1 MKTHT
6 HSRMRRKLSLKA
18 WLPGLVTHGVLLTA
32 SFVMLLPMAWM
43 LSTSLKQSGIAL
55 SRGIEWLP
63 WRDTWVQD
71 GQKTDVIVLG
81 ARVLPAGAS
90 QPIEVGVKSLATRRR
105 ATQIY
110 LPEGRLDA
118 EILAWHVRPLTGDDR
133 VAEAQWPPFE
143 ALRRRIAPQW
153 GNYREALEKMR
164 FGACLANTLAVTIL
178 GTAGTILS
186 CSLVGYGFARFRFPG
201 RDVLFL
207 VLLSSIMLPSV
218 VTMVPVYL
226 LFRELRWID
235 TLLPLFAPAWFSI
248 NAFAV
253 FLFRQYYMTLPFDL
267 DDAARIDGCSALG
280 IYWRV
285 LLPLARP
292 VMATVGIFCFTSYWL
307 DFLGPLIYLNSIEKF
322 TLALGL
328 YTFKGAYT
336 TQWHYLMAATLAVSL
351 PCIVLFFV
359 GQRLFVRGVVMSGLK
374 G

>member
-1 MKTHT
+1 MMTHAIT
-6 HSRMRRKLSLKA
+6 KARRASSFRT
-18 WLPGLVTHGVLLTA
+18 WVPGLTRHAVLLAA

-43 LSTSLKQSGIAL
+43 LSTSLKQSGIGM

-63 WRDTWVQD
+63 WRDAWVKN
-71 GQKTDVIVLG
+71 GRSMDVIVLG
-81 ARVLPAGAS
+81 ARVLPDGAS
-90 QPIEVGVKSLATRRR
+90 QPIEVGIKSLATRRR
-105 ATQIY
+105 TTQVY
-110 LPEGRLDA
+110 LPDGRFDA
-118 EILAWHVRPLTGDDR
+118 ELVAWRVRPLTGDDQI
-133 VAEAQWPPFE
+133 AEAEWAPFD
-143 ALRRRIAPQW
+143 AVRRRIAPEW
-153 GNYREALEKMR
+153 SNYREALEKMR
-164 FGACLANTLAVTIL
+164 FWACLANTLAITFL
-178 GTAGTILS
+178 GTALTILS
-186 CSLVGYGFARFRFPG
+186 CSLLGYGFARFRFPG
-201 RDVLFL
+201 RDFLFL
-207 VLLSSIMLPSV
+207 VLLSSMMLPSA
-218 VTMVPVYL
+218 VTMIPVYL

-351 PCIVLFFV
+351 PCIVLFFL